1 MEYIFLFIFIGLPLL
16 WLLGTLLTSKAFW
29 EFVGSVVASGA
40 ILAAIG
46 GLIGLFI
53 NGMNSTEGS
62 PFMDKY
68 GLYPSPYLNLLV
80 WLGILIGLSFLSVLS
95 LFLLKLI
102 LRMVKHF
109 VLFMTGLFKSIMS
122 IVWLLWN
129 RESRFLN
136 SFNSISFPILQSM
149 VIETLRLCKVES
161 ALLRIAQNS
170 LSRRLEIVRGHIT
183 SYKEHLD
190 ALKEVNW
197 ALGDDEVFHQFFCY
211 CNKSHKLYLI
221 LDGLGYGKDRYTSKQ
236 CSAIIEYYVPHTRD
250 AQCAGTNDLKGVF
263 SDYWEKALASK
274 ISRTFTLAYLL
285 NRSKFDKFKS
295 TLIVTTNPSEAI
307 EKIKH
312 EYSLKKLNAKSK
324 AEVERL
330 LDREKDELRNVY
342 SSDLFNDCEDYVG
355 DVKPVLYDLLYSSS
369 FDPTKSI
376 VLTSL
381 TEENRISFDFSKDT
395 ARIQDELKDQLAK
408 LIDSDSIMKA
418 KSIAS
423 QSISKLVDWS
433 RLGYT
438 LETAVSRSVD
448 FDKTNNAIALAF
460 KSKNYHLIKAAL
472 AYIYKSYDPRWVG
485 LIPSYSTPGCIS
497 PMIAKALSN
506 KSSLRALNYIASI
519 KSSTS
524 WERVLEGDFSNAVFS
539 DDGKLAYAN
548 SSIYKL
554 HDWVRWYK
562 IDDFISFSAAGGVI
576 LSRSG
581 VKRIAS
587 KKTGISDPNKSLLS
601 ISHDEK
607 WYTTTKAVHDLN
619 KNKHVA
625 SIESPI
631 KVFSPDNKWMATH
644 KAIYST
650 KNWKVH
656 YELDTKGIYNLDR
669 TAVAVF
675 SPDSKWFS
683 NGKKL
688 IWVRKKNRWSYSGKT
703 PCFSPDSKWYADS
716 ERLINLEVSRKK
728 KTYHVAHTFD
738 IKGISIGFSND
749 SQLYACD
756 NRLYSLSPDE
766 NGSIYYDNLPSTFQC
781 FSNDSLYLATTN
793 EIIWIKTMKTLIQFK
808 ANNARFSPDGYFIAV
823 SDGLY
828 LTNKL
833 QLLLVET
840 AMNSLLSIKDNL
852 NDIKITELI
861 QIKKNL
867 SSKQY
872 FQGLSEEINHLI
884 ELKGRS
890 GNDIS
895 IDKRNRDESTDISIG
910 G

>member
-1 MEYIFLFIFIGLPLL
+1 M
-16 WLLGTLLTSKAFW
+16 
-29 EFVGSVVASGA
+29 
-40 ILAAIG
+40 
-46 GLIGLFI
+46 
-53 NGMNSTEGS
+53 
-62 PFMDKY
+62 
-68 GLYPSPYLNLLV
+68 
-80 WLGILIGLSFLSVLS
+80 
-95 LFLLKLI
+95 
-102 LRMVKHF
+102 
-109 VLFMTGLFKSIMS
+109 
-122 IVWLLWN
+122 
-129 RESRFLN
+129 
-136 SFNSISFPILQSM
+136 
-149 VIETLRLCKVES
+149 
-161 ALLRIAQNS
+161 
-170 LSRRLEIVRGHIT
+170 
-183 SYKEHLD
+183 LD
-190 ALKEVNW
+190 E
-197 ALGDDEVFHQFFCY
+197 
-211 CNKSHKLYLI
+211 
-221 LDGLGYGKDRYTSKQ
+221 LGYAKDRYTPMPY
-236 CSAIIEYYVPHTRD
+236 SAFIEYYVPHTRD
-250 AQCAGTNDLKGVF
+250 AQCAGTNDIKGKF
-263 SDYWEKALASK
+263 SEYWEKALASK
-274 ISRTFTLAYLL
+274 ISRNFTLAYLL
-285 NRSKFDKFKS
+285 NRSKFGKFKS
-295 TLIVTTNPSEAI
+295 ILIVTTNPSEAM

-324 AEVERL
+324 AEVDRL
-330 LDREKDELRNVY
+330 LDREKEELRNVY
-342 SSDLFNDCEDYVG
+342 SSDLFKDCKDYTS
-355 DVKPVLYDLLYSSS
+355 DVESVLYDFLYSSS
-369 FDPTKSI
+369 FNPTKRI
-376 VLTSL
+376 ALTSL
-381 TEENRISFDFSKDT
+381 MEENRISFDFSKDH

-408 LIDSDSIMKA
+408 LKDSDSIMKA
-418 KSIAS
+418 KSIAN
-423 QSISKLVDWS
+423 QSISNLVDWS

-438 LETAVSRSVD
+438 LETAESRSVD
-448 FDKTNNAIALAF
+448 FEKSYNAIALAF

-472 AYIYKSYDPRWVG
+472 AYIVKSYDPRWIG

-519 KSSTS
+519 HHSTS
-524 WERVLEGDFSNAVFS
+524 WERVLEGDFSNALFS

-548 SSIYKL
+548 GSIYKL

-562 IDDFISFSAAGGVI
+562 IEDFISFSVAGGVI

-587 KKTGISDPNKSLLS
+587 KETGISDPNKSLLS

-619 KNKHVA
+619 KNKHFA

-631 KVFSPDNKWMATH
+631 KVFSRDNKWMATH
-644 KAIYST
+644 NAIYST
-650 KNWKVH
+650 KSWKVH

-683 NGKKL
+683 NGKEL
-688 IWVRKKNRWSYSGKT
+688 VWVNKKIRWKHSGKT

-716 ERLINLEVSRKK
+716 ERLIHIEISKKK
-728 KTYHVAHTFD
+728 KTYSVAGNYSG
-738 IKGISIGFSND
+738 IKGTSFGFSND

-756 NRLYSLSPDE
+756 NRLYCLSPDE
-766 NGSIYYDNLPSTFQC
+766 NGSIYHDNLPSTFQC

-793 EIIWIKTMKTLIQFK
+793 EIIWIMTMKTLTQLN
-808 ANNARFSPDGYFIAV
+808 ANKARFSPDGYFIAC

-833 QLLLVET
+833 QLLLIET

-861 QIKKNL
+861 QLKKKL
-867 SSKQY
+867 SSNQY
-872 FQGLSEEINHLI
+872 LHGLAEEIGQLI
-884 ELKGRS
+884 EQKGKS

>member
-1 MEYIFLFIFIGLPLL
+1 MNIGHVILAVIGYFIACGIFGKDNVNGLLALGVGIGL
-16 WLLGTLLTSKAFW
+16 LG
-29 EFVGSVVASGA
+29 
-40 ILAAIG
+40 LALG
-46 GLIGLFI
+46 GFI
-53 NGMNSTEGS
+53 NGMNSLEGTT
-62 PFMDKY
+62 FLFKY
-68 GLYPSPYLNLLV
+68 GLYSSPYLSLLV
-80 WLGILIGLSFLSVLS
+80 WLGIIIGLVIAGILTLN
-95 LFLLKLI
+95 LLKLTFYVI
-102 LRMVKHF
+102 KH
-109 VLFMTGLFKSIMS
+109 VIIFMTEIFKSIMS

-149 VIETLRLCKVES
+149 VIDALRLFKVES
-161 ALLRIAQNS
+161 AQQRIAQNS
-170 LSRRLEIVRGHIT
+170 LSRRLEIVWGHIT
-183 SYKEHLD
+183 SYKERLD
-190 ALKEVNW
+190 TLNEVNW

-408 LIDSDSIMKA
+408 LKDSDSIMKA

-895 IDKRNRDESTDISIG
+895 LDKRNRDESTDISIG